1 MLYGGGV
8 LLSELQASSVIVFV
22 GVIKTLQKLM
32 KLSIK
37 EVVYFAI
44 TMWSSLI
51 ITVHGSAG
59 A

>member
-1 MLYGGGV
+1 
-8 LLSELQASSVIVFV
+8 VFV

-32 KLSIK
+32 MLSIN
-37 EVVYFAI
+37 EVVCFAI
-44 TMWSSLI
+44 TMWSGLI